1 MLTSFMAGFYIF
13 SNIIIMNINQA
24 LNYYSKK
31 LIEITKDYKIA
42 YIETQILI
50 SHSLNLSLPKLI
62 SNALIELNEN
72 EINKIE
78 TLINRRLNFE
88 PIAYI
93 TNKKEF
99 YGVDFYVNN
108 SVLIPR
114 VETEEIIDLIKE
126 YINKKIDKKNKK
138 FSVCDIGAGCGNIAI
153 TLKKLFE
160 NADITAIEI
169 SEKAIQVIKKNC
181 ENILQNKNSINIINA
196 DALSFTPKNKFD
208 IVVSNPPYVALK
220 DKDNLQRDL
229 YFEPENAL
237 YSGYDGMDFYR
248 NFFNIIDRYLKYNG
262 AFFFEIGFNQGK
274 ELINI
279 CESFNIKNAE
289 IKKDLS
295 GKDRFLICYNYI
307 ANKKLD

>member
-1 MLTSFMAGFYIF
+1 
-13 SNIIIMNINQA
+13 MNINQA

-31 LIEITKDYKIA
+31 LTEITKGYKVA
-42 YIETQILI
+42 YIEAQILI
-50 SHSLNLSLPKLI
+50 AHSLNFTKIKLI
-62 SNALIELNEN
+62 SESFKKLNEN
-72 EINKIE
+72 EINNIE
-78 TLINRRLNFE
+78 KLINRRLKHE

-99 YGVDFYVNN
+99 YGIDFYVNN

-126 YINKKIDKKNKK
+126 YIDKKNKK

-169 SEKAIQVIKKNC
+169 SEKAMQVIKKNC
-181 ENILQNKNSINIINA
+181 ENILQNKNLINIINA

-208 IVVSNPPYVALK
+208 IIVSNPPYVALK

-229 YFEPENAL
+229 NFEPENAL

>member
-1 MLTSFMAGFYIF
+1 
-13 SNIIIMNINQA
+13 MNINQA

-50 SHSLNLSLPKLI
+50 SHSLNLSKTKLI

-88 PIAYI
+88 PIVYI

-99 YGVDFYVNN
+99 YGIDFYVNN

-126 YINKKIDKKNKK
+126 YINKEIDKKNKK
-138 FSVCDIGAGCGNIAI
+138 FSICDIGAGCGNISI

-169 SEKAIQVIKKNC
+169 SEKAMKVIKKNC

-208 IVVSNPPYVALK
+208 IIVSNPPYVALK

-279 CESFNIKNAE
+279 CESFNIKNVE

>member
-1 MLTSFMAGFYIF
+1 
-13 SNIIIMNINQA
+13 MNINQA

-50 SHSLNLSLPKLI
+50 SHSLNLSKTKLI

-72 EINKIE
+72 EINRIE
-78 TLINRRLNFE
+78 TFINRRLNFE

-99 YGVDFYVNN
+99 YGIDFYVNN

-126 YINKKIDKKNKK
+126 YINKKIDKNKK
-138 FSVCDIGAGCGNIAI
+138 ISICDIGAGCGNIAI

-169 SEKAIQVIKKNC
+169 NEKAIQVIKKNC
-181 ENILQNKNSINIINA
+181 DNILQNKNSINIINA
-196 DALSFTPKNKFD
+196 DALSFIVKNKFD
-208 IVVSNPPYVALK
+208 IIVSNPPYVALK

-229 YFEPENAL
+229 NFEPENAL

-279 CESFNIKNAE
+279 CESFNIKNVE

-295 GKDRFLICYNYI
+295 GKDRFLICYNFM
-307 ANKKLD
+307 NK

>member
-1 MLTSFMAGFYIF
+1 
-13 SNIIIMNINQA
+13 MNINQA

-50 SHSLNLSLPKLI
+50 SHSLNLSKTKLI

-99 YGVDFYVNN
+99 YGIDFYVNN

-126 YINKKIDKKNKK
+126 YINKEIDKNKK
-138 FSVCDIGAGCGNIAI
+138 FSVCDTGAGCGNIAI
-153 TLKKLFE
+153 TLKKLFK

-169 SEKAIQVIKKNC
+169 SEKAMQVIKKNC

-208 IVVSNPPYVALK
+208 IIVSNPPYVALK

-295 GKDRFLICYNYI
+295 GKDRFLICHNYI

>member
-1 MLTSFMAGFYIF
+1 
-13 SNIIIMNINQA
+13 MNINQA

-31 LIEITKDYKIA
+31 LIKITKDYKIA

-50 SHSLNLSLPKLI
+50 SHSLNLSETKLI

-88 PIAYI
+88 PVAYI

-99 YGVDFYVNN
+99 YGIDFYVNN

-126 YINKKIDKKNKK
+126 YINKEIDKNKK
-138 FSVCDIGAGCGNIAI
+138 FSICDIGAGCGNISI

-169 SEKAIQVIKKNC
+169 SEKAMQVIKKNC

-208 IVVSNPPYVALK
+208 IIVSNPPYVALK

-248 NFFNIIDRYLKYNG
+248 NFFNIIDRYSKYRG

-279 CESFNIKNAE
+279 CESFNIKNVE

>member
-1 MLTSFMAGFYIF
+1 
-13 SNIIIMNINQA
+13 MNINQA

-50 SHSLNLSLPKLI
+50 SHSINLSKTKLI

-138 FSVCDIGAGCGNIAI
+138 FSVCDIGAGCGNISI

-169 SEKAIQVIKKNC
+169 SEKAMQVIKKNC

-196 DALSFTPKNKFD
+196 NALSFTPKNKFD
-208 IVVSNPPYVALK
+208 IIASNPPYVALK

-248 NFFNIIDRYLKYNG
+248 IFFNIIDRYLKYNG

-295 GKDRFLICYNYI
+295 GKDRFLICHNYI

>member
-1 MLTSFMAGFYIF
+1 
-13 SNIIIMNINQA
+13 MNINQA

-31 LIEITKDYKIA
+31 LIKITKDYKIA

-50 SHSLNLSLPKLI
+50 SHSLNLSETKLI

-88 PIAYI
+88 PVAYI

-99 YGVDFYVNN
+99 YGIDFYVNN

-126 YINKKIDKKNKK
+126 YINKEIDKNNK
-138 FSVCDIGAGCGNIAI
+138 FSICDIGAGCGNISI

-169 SEKAIQVIKKNC
+169 NEKAMQVIKKNC

-208 IVVSNPPYVALK
+208 IIVSNPPYVALK

-248 NFFNIIDRYLKYNG
+248 NFFNIIDRYSKYSG

-279 CESFNIKNAE
+279 CESFNIKNVE

>member
-1 MLTSFMAGFYIF
+1 
-13 SNIIIMNINQA
+13 MNINQA

-50 SHSLNLSLPKLI
+50 SYSLNLSLPKLI

-99 YGVDFYVNN
+99 YGIDFYVNN

-114 VETEEIIDLIKE
+114 AETEELIDLVKD
-126 YINKKIDKKNKK
+126 YIKKNSEKNI
-138 FSVCDIGAGCGNIAI
+138 SICDIGAGSGNIAI

-169 SEKAIQVIKKNC
+169 SEKAMQVIKKNC

-208 IVVSNPPYVALK
+208 IIVSNPPYVALK

-229 YFEPENAL
+229 NFEPENAL

-248 NFFNIIDRYLKYNG
+248 NFFNIIDRYLKYSG

-279 CESFNIKNAE
+279 CESFNIKNVE

-295 GKDRFLICYNYI
+295 GKDRFLICYN
-307 ANKKLD
+307 LR

>member
-1 MLTSFMAGFYIF
+1 
-13 SNIIIMNINQA
+13 MNINQA

-31 LIEITKDYKIA
+31 LIKITKDYKIA

-50 SHSLNLSLPKLI
+50 SHSLNLSETKLI

-88 PIAYI
+88 PVAYI

-99 YGVDFYVNN
+99 YGIDFYVNN

-126 YINKKIDKKNKK
+126 YINKEIDKNKK
-138 FSVCDIGAGCGNIAI
+138 FSICDIGAGCGNISI

-169 SEKAIQVIKKNC
+169 NEKAMQVIKKNC

-208 IVVSNPPYVALK
+208 IIVSNPPYVALK

-248 NFFNIIDRYLKYNG
+248 NFFNIIDRYSKYRG

-279 CESFNIKNAE
+279 CESFNIKNVE

>member
-1 MLTSFMAGFYIF
+1 
-13 SNIIIMNINQA
+13 MNINQA

-50 SHSLNLSLPKLI
+50 SHSLNLSKTKLI
-62 SNALIELNEN
+62 SNGLIELNEN

-99 YGVDFYVNN
+99 YGIDFYVNN

-126 YINKKIDKKNKK
+126 YINKKIDKSKK
-138 FSVCDIGAGCGNIAI
+138 ISVCDIGAGCGNIAI

-181 ENILQNKNSINIINA
+181 DNILQNKNSINIINA
-196 DALSFTPKNKFD
+196 EALSFTPKNKFD
-208 IVVSNPPYVALK
+208 IIVSNPPYVALK

-279 CESFNIKNAE
+279 CETFNIKNVE

-295 GKDRFLICYNYI
+295 GKDRFLICYN
-307 ANKKLD
+307 LR

>member
-1 MLTSFMAGFYIF
+1 
-13 SNIIIMNINQA
+13 MNINQA

-50 SHSLNLSLPKLI
+50 SHSLNLSKTKLI

-99 YGVDFYVNN
+99 YGIDFYVNN

-126 YINKKIDKKNKK
+126 YINKEIDKNKK
-138 FSVCDIGAGCGNIAI
+138 FSICDIGAGCGNISI

-169 SEKAIQVIKKNC
+169 SEKAIQIIKKNC

-196 DALSFTPKNKFD
+196 DALSFIVKNKFD
-208 IVVSNPPYVALK
+208 IIVSNPPYVALK

-237 YSGYDGMDFYR
+237 YSGYDGIDFYR

>member
-1 MLTSFMAGFYIF
+1 
-13 SNIIIMNINQA
+13 MNINQA

-31 LIEITKDYKIA
+31 LIKITKDYKIA

-50 SHSLNLSLPKLI
+50 SHSLNLSETKLI

-88 PIAYI
+88 PVAYI

-99 YGVDFYVNN
+99 YGIDFYVNN

-126 YINKKIDKKNKK
+126 YINKKIDKSKK

-153 TLKKLFE
+153 ILKKLFE

-169 SEKAIQVIKKNC
+169 SEKAMQVIKKNC
-181 ENILQNKNSINIINA
+181 ENIFKNKNSINIINA

-208 IVVSNPPYVALK
+208 IIVSNPPYVALK

-237 YSGYDGMDFYR
+237 YSGYDGMGFYR
-248 NFFNIIDRYLKYNG
+248 NFFNIIDRYSKYNG

-279 CESFNIKNAE
+279 CESFNIKNVE

-295 GKDRFLICYNYI
+295 GKDRFLICHNYI

>member
-1 MLTSFMAGFYIF
+1 
-13 SNIIIMNINQA
+13 MNINQA

-50 SHSLNLSLPKLI
+50 SHSLNLSKTKLI

-88 PIAYI
+88 PIVYI

-99 YGVDFYVNN
+99 YGIDFYVNN

-138 FSVCDIGAGCGNIAI
+138 ISVCDIGAGCGNIAI

-169 SEKAIQVIKKNC
+169 SEKAMQVIKKNC

-196 DALSFTPKNKFD
+196 DALSFTHKNKFD
-208 IVVSNPPYVALK
+208 IIVSNPPYVALK

-229 YFEPENAL
+229 NFEPENAL

>member
-1 MLTSFMAGFYIF
+1 
-13 SNIIIMNINQA
+13 MNINQA

-50 SHSLNLSLPKLI
+50 SHSLNLSKIKLI

-72 EINKIE
+72 EINRIE
-78 TLINRRLNFE
+78 TFINRRLNFE

-126 YINKKIDKKNKK
+126 YINKKIDKNKK
-138 FSVCDIGAGCGNIAI
+138 FSICDIGAGCGNISI

-169 SEKAIQVIKKNC
+169 SEKAMQVIKKNC

-208 IVVSNPPYVALK
+208 IIVSNPPYVALK

-248 NFFNIIDRYLKYNG
+248 NFFNIIDRYLKDNG

-279 CESFNIKNAE
+279 CESFNIKNVE

>member
-1 MLTSFMAGFYIF
+1 
-13 SNIIIMNINQA
+13 MNINQA

-31 LIEITKDYKIA
+31 IIEITKDYKIA

-50 SHSLNLSLPKLI
+50 SHSLNLSKTKLI

-99 YGVDFYVNN
+99 YGIDFYVNN

-114 VETEEIIDLIKE
+114 AETEELIDLVKD
-126 YINKKIDKKNKK
+126 YIKKNSEKNI
-138 FSVCDIGAGCGNIAI
+138 SICDIGAGCGNIAI

-169 SEKAIQVIKKNC
+169 SEKAMQVIKKNC
-181 ENILQNKNSINIINA
+181 DNILQNKNSINIINA

-208 IVVSNPPYVALK
+208 IIVSNPPYVALK

-279 CESFNIKNAE
+279 CESFNIKNVE

-295 GKDRFLICYNYI
+295 GKDRFLICHNYI
-307 ANKKLD
+307 ANKN

>member
-1 MLTSFMAGFYIF
+1 
-13 SNIIIMNINQA
+13 MNINQA

-50 SHSLNLSLPKLI
+50 SHSLNLSKTKLI
-62 SNALIELNEN
+62 SNALIELNKN
-72 EINKIE
+72 EIDKIE

-108 SVLIPR
+108 FVLIPR

-126 YINKKIDKKNKK
+126 YINKKIDKNKK
-138 FSVCDIGAGCGNIAI
+138 FYVCDIGAGCGNIAI

-208 IVVSNPPYVALK
+208 IIVSNPPYVALK

-279 CESFNIKNAE
+279 CESFNIKDVE

>member
-1 MLTSFMAGFYIF
+1 
-13 SNIIIMNINQA
+13 MNINQA

-50 SHSLNLSLPKLI
+50 SHSINLSKTKLI

-99 YGVDFYVNN
+99 YGIDFYVNN

-126 YINKKIDKKNKK
+126 YIDKKIYKNKK
-138 FSVCDIGAGCGNIAI
+138 FYICDIGAGCGNIAI

-169 SEKAIQVIKKNC
+169 SEKAMQVIKKNC

-208 IVVSNPPYVALK
+208 IIVSNPPYVALK

-229 YFEPENAL
+229 NFEPENAL

-248 NFFNIIDRYLKYNG
+248 NFFNIIDRYLKYSG

-279 CESFNIKNAE
+279 CESFNIKNVE

-295 GKDRFLICYNYI
+295 GKNRFLICYN
-307 ANKKLD
+307 LR

>member
-1 MLTSFMAGFYIF
+1 
-13 SNIIIMNINQA
+13 MNINQA

-50 SHSLNLSLPKLI
+50 SHSLNLSKTKLI

-99 YGVDFYVNN
+99 YGIDFYVNN

-169 SEKAIQVIKKNC
+169 SEKAMQVIKKNC
-181 ENILQNKNSINIINA
+181 ENILKNKNLINIINA

-208 IVVSNPPYVALK
+208 IIVSNPPYVALK
-220 DKDNLQRDL
+220 DKDNLQKYLD
-229 YFEPENAL
+229 FEPENAL

>member
-1 MLTSFMAGFYIF
+1 
-13 SNIIIMNINQA
+13 MNISQA

-99 YGVDFYVNN
+99 YGIDFYVNN

-114 VETEEIIDLIKE
+114 VETEEIIDLIKD
-126 YINKKIDKKNKK
+126 YINKKIYKNKK
-138 FSVCDIGAGCGNIAI
+138 FSICDIGAGCGNIAI

-169 SEKAIQVIKKNC
+169 SEKAMQVIKKNC

-229 YFEPENAL
+229 NFEPENAL

-248 NFFNIIDRYLKYNG
+248 NFFNIIDRYLKYSS

-279 CESFNIKNAE
+279 CKSFNIKNAE

-295 GKDRFLICYNYI
+295 GKDRFLICYN
-307 ANKKLD
+307 LR

>member
-1 MLTSFMAGFYIF
+1 
-13 SNIIIMNINQA
+13 MNINQA

-50 SHSLNLSLPKLI
+50 SHSLNLSKTKLI

-99 YGVDFYVNN
+99 YGIDFYVNN

-126 YINKKIDKKNKK
+126 YINKKIDKNKK
-138 FSVCDIGAGCGNIAI
+138 ISVCDIGAGCGNIAI

-160 NADITAIEI
+160 NADIIAIEI

-248 NFFNIIDRYLKYNG
+248 NVFNIIDRYLKYNG

-295 GKDRFLICYNYI
+295 GKDRFLICHNYI

>member
-1 MLTSFMAGFYIF
+1 
-13 SNIIIMNINQA
+13 MNINQA

-50 SHSLNLSLPKLI
+50 SHSLNLSKTKLI

-99 YGVDFYVNN
+99 YGIDFYVNN

-138 FSVCDIGAGCGNIAI
+138 ISVCDIGAGCGNIAI

-169 SEKAIQVIKKNC
+169 SEKAMQVIKKNC

-208 IVVSNPPYVALK
+208 IIVSNPPYVALK

-229 YFEPENAL
+229 NFEPENAL

-295 GKDRFLICYNYI
+295 GKDRFLICHNYI

>member
-1 MLTSFMAGFYIF
+1 
-13 SNIIIMNINQA
+13 MNINQA

-31 LIEITKDYKIA
+31 LIEITKDYKVA

-50 SHSLNLSLPKLI
+50 SHSLNLSKTKLI

-99 YGVDFYVNN
+99 YGIDFYVNN

-126 YINKKIDKKNKK
+126 YINKKIDKNKK
-138 FSVCDIGAGCGNIAI
+138 ISVCDIGAGCGNIAI

-160 NADITAIEI
+160 NADIIAIEI

-196 DALSFTPKNKFD
+196 DALSFTHKNKFD
-208 IVVSNPPYVALK
+208 IIVSNPPYVALK

-295 GKDRFLICYNYI
+295 GKDRFLICHNYI

>member
-1 MLTSFMAGFYIF
+1 
-13 SNIIIMNINQA
+13 MNINQA

-50 SHSLNLSLPKLI
+50 SHSLNLNKTKLI

-72 EINKIE
+72 EIDKIE

-99 YGVDFYVNN
+99 YGIDFYVNN

-114 VETEEIIDLIKE
+114 VETEEIIDLIKD
-126 YINKKIDKKNKK
+126 YINKKIYKNKK
-138 FSVCDIGAGCGNIAI
+138 FSICDIGAGCGNISI

-169 SEKAIQVIKKNC
+169 SEKAMQVIKKNC

-196 DALSFTPKNKFD
+196 DALSFIGKNKFD
-208 IVVSNPPYVALK
+208 IIVSNPPYVALK

-248 NFFNIIDRYLKYNG
+248 NFFNIIDRYLKYSG
-262 AFFFEIGFNQGK
+262 TFFFEIGFNQGK

>member
-1 MLTSFMAGFYIF
+1 
-13 SNIIIMNINQA
+13 MNINQA

-50 SHSLNLSLPKLI
+50 SHSLNLSKTKLI

-99 YGVDFYVNN
+99 YGIDFYVNN

-126 YINKKIDKKNKK
+126 YINKEIDKNKK
-138 FSVCDIGAGCGNIAI
+138 FSICDIGAGCGNISI

-169 SEKAIQVIKKNC
+169 NEKAMQVIKKNC

-196 DALSFTPKNKFD
+196 DALSFIVKNKFD
-208 IVVSNPPYVALK
+208 IIVSNPPYVALK

-279 CESFNIKNAE
+279 CESFNIKNVE

>member
-1 MLTSFMAGFYIF
+1 
-13 SNIIIMNINQA
+13 MNINQA

-50 SHSLNLSLPKLI
+50 SYSLNLSETKLI

-114 VETEEIIDLIKE
+114 VETEELIDLVKY
-126 YINKKIDKKNKK
+126 YIKKNSEKNI
-138 FSVCDIGAGCGNIAI
+138 SICDIGAGCGNIAI

-169 SEKAIQVIKKNC
+169 SEKAMQVIKKNC

-208 IVVSNPPYVALK
+208 IIVSNPPYVALK

-229 YFEPENAL
+229 NFEPENAL

-248 NFFNIIDRYLKYNG
+248 NFFNIIDRYSKYSG

-295 GKDRFLICYNYI
+295 GKDRFLICHNYI
-307 ANKKLD
+307 ANKKLY

>member
-1 MLTSFMAGFYIF
+1 
-13 SNIIIMNINQA
+13 MNINQA

-31 LIEITKDYKIA
+31 LIKITKDYKIA

-50 SHSLNLSLPKLI
+50 SHSINLSKTKLI

-99 YGVDFYVNN
+99 YGIDFYVNN

-126 YINKKIDKKNKK
+126 YINKKIDKNKK
-138 FSVCDIGAGCGNIAI
+138 FSICDIGAGCGNIAI

-169 SEKAIQVIKKNC
+169 NEKAIQVIKKNC

-208 IVVSNPPYVALK
+208 IIVSNPPYVALK

-229 YFEPENAL
+229 NFEPENAL

-279 CESFNIKNAE
+279 CESFNIKNVE

>member
-1 MLTSFMAGFYIF
+1 M
-13 SNIIIMNINQA
+13 
-24 LNYYSKK
+24 SK
-31 LIEITKDYKIA
+31 T
-42 YIETQILI
+42 
-50 SHSLNLSLPKLI
+50 KLI

-99 YGVDFYVNN
+99 YGIDFYVNN

-126 YINKKIDKKNKK
+126 YINKEIDKNKK
-138 FSVCDIGAGCGNIAI
+138 FSICDIGAGCGNISI

-169 SEKAIQVIKKNC
+169 SEKAIQIIKKNC

-208 IVVSNPPYVALK
+208 IIVSNPPYVALK

-248 NFFNIIDRYLKYNG
+248 NFFNIIDRYLKYSG

-295 GKDRFLICYNYI
+295 GKDRFLICYN
-307 ANKKLD
+307 LR

>member
-1 MLTSFMAGFYIF
+1 
-13 SNIIIMNINQA
+13 MNINQA

-50 SHSLNLSLPKLI
+50 SYSLNLSLPKLI

-99 YGVDFYVNN
+99 YGIDFYVNN

-114 VETEEIIDLIKE
+114 AETEELIDLVKD
-126 YINKKIDKKNKK
+126 YIKKNSEKNI
-138 FSVCDIGAGCGNIAI
+138 SICDIGAGSGNIAI

-169 SEKAIQVIKKNC
+169 SEKAMQVIKKNC

-229 YFEPENAL
+229 NFEPENAL

-248 NFFNIIDRYLKYNG
+248 NFFNIIDRYLKYKG

-279 CESFNIKNAE
+279 CESFNIKNVE

-295 GKDRFLICYNYI
+295 GKDRFLICHNYI

>member
-1 MLTSFMAGFYIF
+1 
-13 SNIIIMNINQA
+13 MNINQA

-50 SHSLNLSLPKLI
+50 SHSLNLSKIKLI

-72 EINKIE
+72 EINRIE
-78 TLINRRLNFE
+78 TFINRRLNFE

-138 FSVCDIGAGCGNIAI
+138 FSICDIGAGCGNISI

-169 SEKAIQVIKKNC
+169 SEKAIQIIKKNC

-196 DALSFTPKNKFD
+196 DALSFTHKNKFD
-208 IVVSNPPYVALK
+208 IIVSNPPYVALK

-229 YFEPENAL
+229 NFEPENAL
-237 YSGYDGMDFYR
+237 YSSYDGMDFYR
-248 NFFNIIDRYLKYNG
+248 NFFNIIDRYLKYSG

-279 CESFNIKNAE
+279 CESFNIKNVE

-295 GKDRFLICYNYI
+295 GKDRFLICYN
-307 ANKKLD
+307 LR

>member
-1 MLTSFMAGFYIF
+1 
-13 SNIIIMNINQA
+13 MNINQA

-50 SHSLNLSLPKLI
+50 SYSLNLSKTKLI
-62 SNALIELNEN
+62 SNGLIELNEN

-88 PIAYI
+88 PIVYI

-114 VETEEIIDLIKE
+114 VETEELIDLVKD
-126 YINKKIDKKNKK
+126 YIKKNSEKNI
-138 FSVCDIGAGCGNIAI
+138 SICDIGAGCGNIAI

-208 IVVSNPPYVALK
+208 IIVSNPPYVALK

-229 YFEPENAL
+229 NFEPENAL

-274 ELINI
+274 ELIN
-279 CESFNIKNAE
+279 F
-289 IKKDLS
+289 S
-295 GKDRFLICYNYI
+295 GKDRFLICHNYI

>member
-1 MLTSFMAGFYIF
+1 
-13 SNIIIMNINQA
+13 MNINQA

-50 SHSLNLSLPKLI
+50 SHSLNLNKTKLI

-126 YINKKIDKKNKK
+126 YINKKIDKNKK
-138 FSVCDIGAGCGNIAI
+138 LSVCDIGAGCGNIAI

-208 IVVSNPPYVALK
+208 IIVSNPPYVALK

-229 YFEPENAL
+229 NFEPENAL
-237 YSGYDGMDFYR
+237 YSGCDGMDFYR

-295 GKDRFLICYNYI
+295 GKDRFLICYN
-307 ANKKLD
+307 LR